1 SFRTAV
7 RLNRFLGETEM
18 SGKIKLLD
26 WADFPESFS
35 KWKLNPAGAHLK
47 TEVLSPG
54 VYALISSIPGVDN
67 AGFVVGER
75 GVLVIDAHISVPM
88 ANQIQERVREVTD
101 KPILYL
107 VNSNYHADHTFGNC
121 AFPAETL
128 VIQHR
133 RTAELVPYFEEERA
147 FMMPCVDDDPAIFE
161 GVTLRL
167 PDIVFDGYLR
177 LDLGGRAVECHYF
190 GPANTPGDTITY
202 VPEAK
207 AAWTGNVT
215 GGIFGLALETDA
227 PTYMETLTR
236 FIRRLDV
243 EILVPAHMPMVGAEY
258 LGRYL
263 LYFSEVTEGVR
274 KAIGAGCSLEETLKR
289 VSQSETF
296 SLPPEDPRSIVMTGR
311 HQYNVRRTYL
321 ALSAA

>member
-1 SFRTAV
+1 
-7 RLNRFLGETEM
+7 M
-18 SGKIKLLD
+18 SDKIKLLD
-26 WADFPESFS
+26 WSQFPEGFS
-35 KWKLNPAGAHLK
+35 KWKLNPTGAHLE
-47 TEVLSPG
+47 TEELSPG

-67 AGFVVGER
+67 CGFVVGDR
-75 GVLVIDAHISVPM
+75 GVLVIDAHISIAM

-121 AFPAETL
+121 AFPTETL

-133 RTAELVPYFEEERA
+133 RTAEIVPFFKEEWN
-147 FMMPCVDDDPAIFE
+147 FLFPCVDSNPAIFE

-167 PDIVFDGYLR
+167 PDIVFDDYLR
-177 LDLGGRAVECHYF
+177 LDLGSRVVECHYF

-215 GGIFGLALETDA
+215 GGIFGLALESDA

-236 FIRRLDV
+236 FVQRLDI
-243 EILVPAHMPMVGAEY
+243 ERLIPAHMPMVGADI

-263 LYFSEVTEGVR
+263 LYFSEVTGGVR
-274 KAIGAGCSLEETLKR
+274 KAIADGCTLEETLKR
-289 VSQSETF
+289 VVQSEAF
-296 SLPPEDPRSIVMTGR
+296 SLPPGDPRASVMTGR
-311 HQYNVRRTYL
+311 HLYNVRRTYL
-321 ALSAA
+321 ALKDT